1 MRMVVDFP
9 APFGPRKPVTMPGLT
24 VKVRLF
30 TAVFSPYRLVRPS
43 SSIMRTTLGP
53 VFRECQPAGQTG
65 ADECDKKRESPPGSG
80 HRQHADGGRERVGLG
95 TRPARSGTPKG

>member
-24 VKVRLF
+24 VKVRLL

-53 VFRECQPAGQTG
+53 VFRECQPAGQTV
-65 ADECDKKRESPPGSG
+65 ADECDKKREREVGSG
-80 HRQHADGGRERVGLG
+80 HGRPAGGRVPAVGRAHTG
-95 TRPARSGTPKG
+95 TTKAHTP